1 MVEVDP
7 VAAVVVGGAA
17 EVSGGCLTG
26 VALQLDCCM
35 ASSYDGGAESSL
47 LATRRVVEVFLRLRP
62 PFLSSLRP
70 VMLAGVRT
78 RGVLGPGVDTPE
90 ES

>member
-7 VAAVVVGGAA
+7 VEVVAVGGT
-17 EVSGGCLTG
+17 VDVFGGCLTG

-35 ASSYDGGAESSL
+35 ASSYEGGAESSL

-70 VMLAGVRT
+70 EMPAGVRT